1 MYTDF
6 DTKSK
11 ILSRSLSATSL
22 NYFIAHVL
30 FKTSGWQT
38 FTAYHDLK
46 PSGFCKVYVSL
57 SRSEE
62 IRSSCPIFLK
72 PTLHEILLIEQLS
85 KMMNMM
91 QKSRQASKASMI
103 SSVPEEAASTNDR
116 VLLYPKGF
124 ITISLDIPRSKCMFV
139 IVKVRC
145 GECGKQKIARCNC
158 LIVSILI
165 AKSVYFFT
173 LTADKHLP
181 KTKVLDDIVE
191 LGRTD
196 SHETLGDEIVTFD
209 KVIEITYF
217 SGE

>member
-1 MYTDF
+1 M
-6 DTKSK
+6 
-11 ILSRSLSATSL
+11 
-22 NYFIAHVL
+22 L
-30 FKTSGWQT
+30 FKTSRWQT
-38 FTAYHDLK
+38 YTAYHDWR
-46 PSGFCKVYVSL
+46 PRGFCKVSVSL
-57 SRSEE
+57 SRSEK
-62 IRSSCPIFLK
+62 IRSSWPTFLK

-145 GECGKQKIARCNC
+145 GECGKHKIAPCNC
-158 LIVSILI
+158 LIVSIFI
-165 AKSVYFFT
+165 TKSLYFFPMT
-173 LTADKHLP
+173 DKKKLP